1 VGEALTFTCTVCGEQ
16 HEGLPDFGFD
26 APAYYLQVPEA
37 ERAARCRLSSD
48 FCVIDG
54 QYHFVRAV
62 LLIPVQGLAQA
73 FGWGVWT
80 SLSPENFRRC
90 LDVWA
95 LDDPGEEGPYF
106 GWLSNRLPFYPD
118 TLELKLKVTLQPGGQ
133 RPRLELEP
141 SDHPLAVD
149 QREGIPWTRAVEMVE
164 KLMHPAA
171 ASPED

>member
-1 VGEALTFTCTVCGEQ
+1 MGEAMTFTCTVCGEE

-106 GWLSNRLPFYPD
+106 GWLSSRLPFYPD
-118 TLELKLKVTLQPGGQ
+118 TLELKLKVALQPGGQ